1 MLQVLGTV
9 AGEEKHPV
17 MVVELHRVMGPVQV
31 LEMVILTTITILIII
46 ITTMDVVLEGMEVEV
61 EEVELLPEVMAVQ
74 AAQVMDLA
82 VDLDTILV
90 ATMEVAMQVLTE
102 VDKEAVVG
110 LVMEMEWDAVLVLE
124 VDPDMLLP
132 HQVVGTLVQVEVVA
146 VAAAEVLP
154 VQEMVVLPDMELD
167 QVLATAMPINK

>member
-17 MVVELHRVMGPVQV
+17 VVVELHRVMGPVQV
-31 LEMVILTTITILIII
+31 LEMVILITITTLI
-46 ITTMDVVLEGMEVEV
+46 ITTTMEVVLEGMEVEV

-90 ATMEVAMQVLTE
+90 ATMDVAMQVLME
-102 VDKEAVVG
+102 MDKEAVVG
-110 LVMEMEWDAVLVLE
+110 LVMEMEWDEVLVLE

-132 HQVVGTLVQVEVVA
+132 HQVVGTLVQVEVVG